1 VIVTMSAE
9 REVPMSTALFLNLL
23 AADID
28 AHPERL
34 VPLDPA
40 LIQYALALTAGVEID
55 LDAPLSDEDE

>member
-1 VIVTMSAE
+1 
-9 REVPMSTALFLNLL
+9 MSTALFLNLL